1 MIACIYAPIDGL
13 VPDMWRFIN
22 FSNSNNNALCTMRY
36 ELYTMHYVVQPPSVI
51 TLIIALTMHCA
62 KHKGEETNEDQ
73 LHGVET
79 RLKTQRSTYWTRAYM

>member
-1 MIACIYAPIDGL
+1 MIACMYAPIDGL
-13 VPDMWRFIN
+13 VPDIWRFIK
-22 FSNSNNNALCTMRY
+22 FSNNNNALCAV
-36 ELYTMHYVVQPPSVI
+36 HYAVQLPSVI
-51 TLIIALTMHCA
+51 TQMSALTMHCA